1 MATPC
6 NNITEC
12 FDGSDENECNFPE
25 WGLYSIS
32 VLAALILNITSFF
45 SLQNHVKKAAKEIL
59 QDRRWRLATE
69 NENSR
74 DILNASEKLMKVAF
88 YAEKGNIDEIKK
100 LLRIEI
106 RAHGNEARAMCCLKV
121 NEIRLTIILAQVL
134 KNDTTYITI
143 T

>member
-25 WGLYSIS
+25 WVLYSIS

-45 SLQNHVKKAAKEIL
+45 SLQNHVKKAAREIL
-59 QDRRWRLATE
+59 QDKRWRLATE
-69 NENSR
+69 NENSQE
-74 DILNASEKLMKVAF
+74 ILIASEKLMKVAF

-106 RAHGNEARAMCCLKV
+106 RAHGNVARAMCCLKV
-121 NEIRLTIILAQVL
+121 NEFLQKITFLISYKNKLTPQ
-134 KNDTTYITI
+134 TR
-143 T
+143 